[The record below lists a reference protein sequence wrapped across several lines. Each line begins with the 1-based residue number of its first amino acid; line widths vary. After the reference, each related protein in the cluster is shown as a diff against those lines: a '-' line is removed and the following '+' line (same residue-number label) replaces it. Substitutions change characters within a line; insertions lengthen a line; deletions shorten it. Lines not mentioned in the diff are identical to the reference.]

1 VIRLWCEPGED
12 GFYSVDDLSA
22 ILGPDTARL
31 VPLLR
36 NLGVSLSGPGASL
49 LPFRHLPPSEA
60 GILLLEMCSALVAG
74 ESYHTTAMYKA
85 ML

>member
-1 VIRLWCEPGED
+1 
-12 GFYSVDDLSA
+12 VDDLSA

-36 NLGVSLSGPGASL
+36 NLHVSLSGPGASL

-74 ESYHTTAMYKA
+74 ECCHSAATLDCVTVQGNHAA
-85 ML
+85 LLDSQVA